1 MSHNT
6 QNNSE
11 KESFTDLAA
20 LPTSREEQVDQLL
33 FSDSI
38 DDLLTSGELHIDDF
52 PVDEPIISDE
62 SLAFFKAYAAEMDER
77 IARGEITPIVA
88 DDF

>member
-1 MSHNT
+1 M
-6 QNNSE
+6 NNSE
-11 KESFTDLAA
+11 KDPSTDLTAM
-20 LPTSREEQVDQLL
+20 PISRDERVAQLL

-38 DDLLTSGELHIDDF
+38 DDLLASGELHIDDL
-52 PVDEPIISDE
+52 PIDEPIISDE

-77 IARGEITPIVA
+77 IARGEITPIIA